1 MENTNSNHPLIEVA
15 NLTVIFGDN
24 TVLDR
29 VTFDVYPG
37 EIFVVLGE
45 SGCGKTTLLRHIVG
59 LRLPEGGTILVDR
72 ENLNWAEYDKRDR
85 ILKKFGVLFQFGALL
100 GSLTLAENVALPLK
114 ENTNL
119 SGAMIREIVQL
130 KLSLVGLEDK
140 GHLYP
145 PELSGGMKKRGG
157 LARAMALDPQILFFD
172 EPSAGL
178 DPVTQIELDEL
189 ILSIN
194 KNLGTTIVVV
204 THELQSIYKIAQRCI
219 MLDRETHGIIA
230 EGTPANLR
238 DTSDHPR
245 VRAFFRRE
253 LVKEAE

>member
-1 MENTNSNHPLIEVA
+1 MEEKLPVIEVA
-15 NLTVIFGDN
+15 NLTVVYGDHMG
-24 TVLDR
+24 LDR
-29 VTFDVYPG
+29 VSFNVYPG

-45 SGCGKTTLLRHIVG
+45 SGCGKTTLLRHMVG
-59 LRLPEGGTILVDR
+59 LRYPEGGTVLVDR
-72 ENLNWAEYDKRDR
+72 ENLNWAEYDAREK
-85 ILKKFGVLFQFGALL
+85 ILKKFGVLFQSGALL
-100 GSLTLAENVALPLK
+100 GSLTLTDNVALPLI

-119 SGAMIREIVQL
+119 SRGMISDIVRL
-130 KLSLVGLEDK
+130 KLSMVGLEDK

-189 ILSIN
+189 ILEISR
-194 KNLGTTIVVV
+194 KLGTTLVVV

-219 MLDRETHGIIA
+219 MLDRETRGIIA
-230 EGTPANLR
+230 EGDPHELR
-238 DTSDHPR
+238 ETAVHPR
-245 VRAFFRRE
+245 VRGFFRRE
-253 LVKEAE
+253 LIKE